1 MKFEAL
7 RPAINSSTL
16 MLYRVFSIF
25 SLYAVLA
32 GVLAYA
38 AGVAFYAVSTSWA
51 APVILSQ
58 ADRESLELT
67 GKLLQ
72 TQGTVENLGVDIV
85 RLEQQVAE
93 AQSHLTALRRLEPAL
108 DAAIEREQVH
118 KERTGPALV
127 KLTKQ
132 KQSDNAKTEA
142 LVHKLVE
149 VGARIDMELAAGLIT
164 KADEI
169 QLTTQFA
176 KQNGD
181 LTDSKI
187 SALLL
192 KDTIM
197 EKMTPT
203 TNFLE
208 ILSKKAELSSEV
220 ATLQINIATSQKQIE
235 TDQEQI
241 ARLEHAIETV
251 RDTPYFLAADGKV
264 DLALVP
270 YENQAAAIKG
280 APVYDCYLSFVICRH
295 VGTVKRLF
303 TGEQHGVNPVFRTDL
318 RGFLIHLDLT
328 EPEAAKSKTLF
339 LGRKPLFF

>member
-1 MKFEAL
+1 
-7 RPAINSSTL
+7 
-16 MLYRVFSIF
+16 
-25 SLYAVLA
+25 
-32 GVLAYA
+32 
-38 AGVAFYAVSTSWA
+38 
-51 APVILSQ
+51 
-58 ADRESLELT
+58 
-67 GKLLQ
+67 
-72 TQGTVENLGVDIV
+72 VDIV

-164 KADEI
+164 KA
-169 QLTTQFA
+169 
-176 KQNGD
+176 
-181 LTDSKI
+181 
-187 SALLL
+187 
-192 KDTIM
+192 
-197 EKMTPT
+197 PT

-339 LGRKPLFF
+339 LGRRPLLF

>member
-1 MKFEAL
+1 MTFEQL

-16 MLYRVFSIF
+16 ALYRIFSIF

-38 AGVAFYAVSTSWA
+38 VGAAFYAVSTSWV

-58 ADRESLELT
+58 ADKESLELT

-72 TQGTVENLGVDIV
+72 TQGTVENLGLDIA
-85 RLEQQVAE
+85 RLQKQIAE
-93 AQSHLTALRRLEPAL
+93 AQEHLAALRRLEPEL
-108 DAAIEREQVH
+108 DAAIYREQIH
-118 KERTGPALV
+118 KKLTGPALV
-127 KLTKQ
+127 SLTEQ
-132 KQSDNAKTEA
+132 KHSDNVKTEA
-142 LVHKLVE
+142 LVHNSAETEALV
-149 VGARIDMELAAGLIT
+149 DKELSAGLIT

-169 QLTTQFA
+169 QLRTQFA

-192 KDTIM
+192 KDTII

-208 ILSKKAELSSEV
+208 ILSKRAELDSEV
-220 ATLQINIATSQKQIE
+220 ATLQITISTSQKQIE
-235 TDQEQI
+235 TEHEQI
-241 ARLEHAIETV
+241 ARLEDAIETV
-251 RDTPYFLAADGKV
+251 RNTPYFLAANGKV
-264 DLALVP
+264 DVALVP
-270 YENQAAAIKG
+270 YENQAAAIEG
-280 APVYDCYLSFVICRH
+280 AAIYDCYLSFVVCRQ

-318 RGFLIHLDLT
+318 RGFLIQLNLT
-328 EPEAAKSKTLF
+328 EPESAKSKALF
-339 LGRKPLFF
+339 LGRKPLFL